1 MQNGKNIIISISNKA
16 NFINRISAESEKY
29 KLEKFISDPEGK
41 DIVLNNIE
49 QGEQFVAISKTTA
62 PLVFVDGHYER
73 VVAKEES
80 KNPFV
85 MTASAE
91 SAKSPNPGKG
101 GSGNF
106 TLTTTVTKTGKKDRI

>member
-49 QGEQFVAISKTTA
+49 QG
-62 PLVFVDGHYER
+62 
-73 VVAKEES
+73 
-80 KNPFV
+80 
-85 MTASAE
+85 
-91 SAKSPNPGKG
+91 
-101 GSGNF
+101 
-106 TLTTTVTKTGKKDRI
+106 